1 MTFHVLIIGGGIG
14 GLTLA
19 QGLRKAGVST
29 AVYERDHAKDDRLQG
44 YRIHISPKGCAAL
57 HECLPAE
64 LYERFVTTS
73 GKPNTTLGF
82 YDHKFT
88 ELLTIGEEN
97 APEHYIDSFK
107 SVSRISL
114 REVLLAGLDD
124 LVHYGKTC
132 TGYEQ
137 LPGGRVR
144 ALFADGTHA
153 DGDLLVAADGVNSR
167 IRAQLLPHAER
178 IDTGALSI
186 SAKVP
191 LDDETRRLLPRQLFA
206 GSGFL
211 FGPGGKTV
219 FLAAH
224 EFRTRHTAHE
234 PRTRDAADQSRT
246 GDAASGGPAQDGG
259 LLMDNTADYV
269 MWNIVTTW
277 DKLGDRAELERMDAA
292 ELQQVAFAAT
302 EGWSRHLHELIGR
315 SDLGSVSVFPLKTS
329 TPVKGWRTTNITLI
343 GDAIHNMPP
352 TAGVGANTAI
362 LDACLL
368 RDNLVKH
375 VKGELPLIDAVH
387 AYESEM
393 VEYAFKAVAT
403 AMRNLKMG
411 VSANPVQRVFT
422 KTLFRFFNAVPPIK
436 KQMTAAMMK

>member
-1 MTFHVLIIGGGIG
+1 MTFHVLVIGGGIG

-19 QGLRKAGVST
+19 QGLRKAGISS
-29 AVYERDHAKDDRLQG
+29 AVYERDRSKDDRLQG

-57 HECLPAE
+57 HDCLPEE
-64 LYERFVTTS
+64 LYDRFVATS

-82 YDHKFT
+82 YDHRFT

-97 APEHYIDSFK
+97 APEHYTDSFK

-114 REVLLAGLDD
+114 REVLLSGLDD
-124 LVHYGKTC
+124 IVHYGKTF
-132 TGYEQ
+132 TRYEQ
-137 LPGGRVR
+137 LPSGRVR
-144 ALFADGTHA
+144 AHFEDGTHA

-167 IRAQLLPHAER
+167 IRTELLPHAKR

-186 SAKVP
+186 SGKVP

-211 FGPGGKTV
+211 FGPQGKTV

-224 EFRTRHTAHE
+224 EFRTRS
-234 PRTRDAADQSRT
+234 AAAKAPQ
-246 GDAASGGPAQDGG
+246 PGG
-259 LLMDNTADYV
+259 LLLDNTADYV

-277 DKLGDRAELERMDAA
+277 DKLGDRATLERMDGA
-292 ELQQVAFAAT
+292 ELQKVAFEAT
-302 EGWSRHLHELIGR
+302 EGWSRQLHELIAR
-315 SDLGSVSVFPLKTS
+315 SDLGSISVFPLKTS
-329 TPVKGWRTTNITLI
+329 TPVKGWPTTNVTLI

-362 LDACLL
+362 LDAHLL

-375 VKGELPLIDAVH
+375 VKGETSLIEAVN

-411 VSANPVQRVFT
+411 VSANPMQRVFT

>member
-1 MTFHVLIIGGGIG
+1 MSFHVLVIGGGIG

-19 QGLRKAGVST
+19 QGLRRSGVSV
-29 AVYERDHAKDDRLQG
+29 ALYERDRAKDDRLQG
-44 YRIHISPKGCAAL
+44 YRIHITPKGCAAL

-64 LYERFVTTS
+64 LYDRFVATS

-82 YDHKFT
+82 YDAHLK
-88 ELLTIGEEN
+88 ELLVIGEEN

-114 REVLLAGLDD
+114 REVLLSGLDD
-124 LVHYGKTC
+124 VVAYGKTF
-132 TGYEQ
+132 TRYEP

-144 ALFADGTHA
+144 AHFEDGTHA
-153 DGDLLVAADGVNSR
+153 DGDLLVAADGANSR
-167 IRAQLLPHAER
+167 VRRQFLPNAAR
-178 IDTGALSI
+178 LDTGALSV

-211 FGPGGKTV
+211 FGPQGKTV
-219 FLAAH
+219 FMAAH
-224 EFRTRHTAHE
+224 EFRSRSSLA
-234 PRTRDAADQSRT
+234 RDQR
-246 GDAASGGPAQDGG
+246 PG

-269 MWNIVTTW
+269 MWNIVSTW
-277 DKLGDRAELERMDAA
+277 GRLGDREKLERMSGA

-302 EGWSRHLHELIGR
+302 EGWAPQLRELIAR
-315 SDLGSVSVFPLKTS
+315 SDLDSLSIFPLKTS
-329 TPVKGWRTTNITLI
+329 TPVKGWESGNVTLI

-362 LDACLL
+362 LDARLL
-368 RDNLVKH
+368 TRNLVEH
-375 VKGELPLIDAVH
+375 VNGRMSLTEAVGG
-387 AYESEM
+387 YEAEM
-393 VEYAFKAVAT
+393 REYAFKAVAL

-411 VSANPVQRVFT
+411 VSANPAQRAFT
-422 KTLFRFFNAVPPIK
+422 KTLFRFFNAVPPIRRS
-436 KQMTAAMMK
+436 MAAAMMK